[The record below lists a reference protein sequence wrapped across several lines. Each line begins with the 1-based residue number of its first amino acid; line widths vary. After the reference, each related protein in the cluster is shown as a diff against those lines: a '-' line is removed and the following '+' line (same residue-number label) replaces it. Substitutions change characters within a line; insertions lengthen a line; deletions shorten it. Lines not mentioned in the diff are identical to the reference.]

1 MRILIVEDEMPAQKR
16 LAKLISEVI
25 PGSEIAGTCAS
36 IESAVAWF
44 HENPMPEL
52 IFMDV
57 QLSDGRSFDIFN
69 DVQVTAPVIFITAYD
84 QYAKLGEM
92 RRLFSTPPDY
102 REKLQSLEPAGRTY
116 KKRFVIRFGEHIRTI
131 PTEEVAFF
139 HTEHK
144 VNFLT
149 TLEGRKFPIDFN
161 LDQLESTLDP
171 ERFFRINRQYI
182 IGIHAIADMRAYTKG
197 RVFIHLQPPAPQE
210 TIVSVER
217 SAAFKLW
224 LGQGNPET

>member
-1 MRILIVEDEMPAQKR
+1 MKKILS
-16 LAKLISEVI
+16 L
-25 PGSEIAGTCAS
+25 
-36 IESAVAWF
+36 
-44 HENPMPEL
+44 
-52 IFMDV
+52 
-57 QLSDGRSFDIFN
+57 
-69 DVQVTAPVIFITAYD
+69 PV
-84 QYAKLGEM
+84 
-92 RRLFSTPPDY
+92 DY
-102 REKLQSLEPAGRTY
+102 REKLQMMEPGEKTY

-131 PTEEVAFF
+131 PTEEIAFF

-171 ERFFRINRQYI
+171 DRFFRINRQYI

-197 RVFIHLQPPAPQE
+197 RVLIQLQPPAPHE

-217 SAAFKLW
+217 SASFKQW
-224 LGQGNPET
+224 LGAGKEDK